1 MREKILIT
9 GSEGFVGRHLTTM
22 LQKKYEIIKFDIKID
37 PFQDVRDYSYLFRFM
52 KKNKPNIIIHLAANP
67 DVGKSV
73 ENVDKDL
80 EINTVG
86 TINVLK
92 AAKELKV
99 RTVVFTSTAQVYGE
113 PKYLPVDE
121 NHPLYPKSP
130 YGISKLSAE
139 MYCNFFYEKYKVPV
153 VVFRFFNIYG
163 PGQPPA
169 IVVPALIQKFSRAKK
184 KLKMLGTKKDSRDF
198 VYVEDV
204 CKAIYNA
211 LKYRP
216 VGEVI
221 NIGSGEETT
230 IFRLAKT
237 ILKLMNKD
245 IELIY
250 PPRKKTYREKITRLV
265 ADVKK
270 AKKLIHWE
278 AKTELEDGIKKIL
291 KRFGYNSI

>member
-52 KKNKPNIIIHLAANP
+52 KKNKPNVIIHLAANP

-250 PPRKKTYREKITRLV
+250 PPRRKTYREKITRLV

-291 KRFGYNSI
+291 KKFGYNSI